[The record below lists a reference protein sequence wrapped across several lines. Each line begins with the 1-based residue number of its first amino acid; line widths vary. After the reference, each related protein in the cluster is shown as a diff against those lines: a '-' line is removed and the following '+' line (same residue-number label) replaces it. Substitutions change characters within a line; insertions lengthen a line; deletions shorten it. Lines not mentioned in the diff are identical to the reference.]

1 MSDNPKVAFRPSPR
15 SVAPRYA
22 VLLIQ
27 GPGEVPRAPR
37 ATCARVV
44 AAVPQV
50 VTADGSAVTHVQNC
64 SDDLLPLSICPHGY
78 MVGLKGGEGQLD
90 RRQEEAAN

>member
-1 MSDNPKVAFRPSPR
+1 M
-15 SVAPRYA
+15 
-22 VLLIQ
+22 
-27 GPGEVPRAPR
+27 
-37 ATCARVV
+37 V

-90 RRQEEAAN
+90 RREEAAN